1 MKSVAKLVV
10 IALVF
15 CLAYSTSAL
24 AENRGGATTLTPM
37 VGYQMF
43 DSDLELDDAASYGF
57 GIGYNITP
65 EVGVE
70 FDLHYTPTEPEDY
83 SSVDVDVWTF
93 GMSGLY
99 YFQPSA
105 DLNPYLAAG
114 IGGVVYQVDGSRSD
128 DEDYMLYWGGGFKY
142 AVSENS
148 ALRLDLRHVFDR
160 RADNKFSGDSDG
172 SDWANHVIASV
183 GMTFQFGGYSSKS
196 LAK

>member
-128 DEDYMLYWGGGFKY
+128 DEDYMLYAGGGFKY
-142 AVSENS
+142 AISDNAAV
-148 ALRLDLRHVFDR
+148 RLDARYVFDR
-160 RADNKFSGDSDG
+160 KSDNVSDTDEG
-172 SDWANHVIASV
+172 YSDWVNHVIASV
-183 GMTFQFGGYSSKS
+183 GLTYQFGGYSSKP
-196 LAK
+196 LKK